1 MENKHLNYFNFLRAI
16 SVLSVF
22 LFHLD
27 IIDGGYLGVDFFF
40 IISGFLI
47 YKVYSKHYLKIKK
60 GNFYF
65 LISRFKR
72 IYPALIT
79 SILFS
84 IVLFVPILVP
94 TELMDFG
101 QSIVSSVTSISNF
114 LFWIETGYYENISS
128 LKPLLHTWSL
138 SVEIQLYLFIIIFF
152 FLIKN
157 NIFLISFIFLSL
169 LGSQFKSYELFTL
182 LLNDKTLSFFDF
194 YLSSSRIWEFCI
206 GTLIYKISTYNF
218 NFNKSLLNITFYL
231 SLASILYCL
240 LFFNDGLNHPGLITI
255 VPVFFFS
262 ILILSL
268 HFLEKKIFIVQ
279 NIFINFTGKI
289 SYSLYLYHFII
300 IVFFKHLYLNNISYL
315 NIFMIILFSYSVS
328 FLSYKYI
335 EKKFYFDNKINFKKT
350 LGIFLSLSIVCIL
363 VGIIL
368 NYNINLNNKYF
379 KAKKLEN
386 LKIVYP
392 NLDIDRT
399 FHKKKYYKINKDH
412 IFNNPYKENI
422 IVIGDSHGLD
432 LYWALS
438 LNPELNKNL
447 EFSFHPFN
455 CENKIEFCDFNK
467 YMNSLKENKNFQNS
481 NKVILS
487 MQYSKVMLNLKTFK
501 NLKKFFETQNKELL
515 ITNLAPNFY
524 VGNLDPLTVYLLK
537 TKNDGQINTNDKN
550 LNNFTYSLLK
560 NNIFEKNQSLFEISK
575 LLNLTLLNRFKMF
588 CDEVIQEC
596 ETITED
602 KTKIFSDHSHL
613 TFEGAQIFGENI
625 YNSRWLE

>member
-182 LLNDKTLSFFDF
+182 LLNDKTLSFFDC
-194 YLSSSRIWEFCI
+194 YLSSSRISEFFI
-206 GTLIYKISTYNF
+206 VTLIYKISTYNF